1 MRFTDIFI
9 HRPVLSTVVS
19 LLILLIGARAM
30 MEMEIRE
37 YPELESTKVTV
48 TTAYPGASSELI
60 QGFITQPLQ
69 QAIAEAKG
77 IDFLSSSSTQG
88 MSTIEAQMELNYD
101 ANAALAEIQS
111 KVASQRNV
119 LPAEAQDP
127 VISSTTGDGNALM
140 YIAFFSDVME
150 VPQITD
156 YLAREV
162 QPRLQ
167 ALAGVGKA
175 ELLGR
180 RFALRVWLDPQK
192 LAAVDLTSTEVSQAL
207 LRNNYVSAVGQ
218 TKAEFI
224 KVNLTSNTD
233 VADTSQFENLVI
245 KSTDDAIVRLK
256 DIARVE
262 LGSQTYEN
270 IALYKGKPSTYVAI
284 NLAPGAN
291 PLDVAAL
298 VKDLLPD
305 IESQLPQGLLV
316 ELPYDASAFID
327 DSINEVI
334 KTLLEAVGIVLV
346 IVFLCLG
353 SLRAAI
359 VPSVAVPLSLIGGAF
374 IMLVLGFS
382 LNLLTLLSLVLAIG
396 LVVDDAII
404 IVENVHRHIV
414 EGKSRK
420 EAALAGAREM
430 ANPVIAM
437 TITLVAV
444 YAPIGF
450 LGGLVG
456 SLFTEFAFT
465 LAGAVVISGIIAL
478 TLSPMLASK
487 VLKPHGESSRF
498 ENAVEHAFE
507 KLAAGYKRSLSAV
520 VKVLSPVIMFAVV
533 ILVSIYFM
541 VMFSQN
547 ELAPAEDRGIV
558 LFQGKGPQTATLE
571 YLQKYGAEMQT
582 AFEQVP
588 GYDETFMLVGVTSPD
603 AVFGGFKMK
612 PWSERDVSQFEIMP
626 ELQASVAQITGL
638 SSAVFPIPSLPGAS
652 GGLPFQFVITTGSDF
667 QQLDQVADEMVGA
680 AMQSGN
686 FMFVQ
691 KSINIDKPVVKVK
704 VDRDRVA
711 DLGLSMQDIGQA
723 MGSMLGGGYIN
734 RFNMEGRSYEVI
746 PQVERYARMTEEALN
761 EFYIRADSGELVPLG
776 AVVSFEH
783 GVEPSARTQ
792 FNQLNSITIEG
803 IPAPPVPM
811 GDAVNFMKT
820 KAAEIFPQG
829 FSYDFKGESRQFES
843 SGSAL
848 MVTFFLSL
856 LVIYLVLA
864 AQFESWRDPLIILV
878 SVPMSIA
885 GAMAFIMLGFASMN
899 IYTQVGLITLIG
911 VVAKNG
917 ILIVEFANT
926 LQKRGMDKREAVIE
940 AAAIRLRPIIMTSLA
955 LIFAMVP
962 LLIAAGPG
970 AASRF
975 AIGLT
980 IATGLGIG
988 TFFTIFILPAF
999 YILLAKKLEP
1009 TEVVEETLVIG
1020 NGDRDDLTAGGQ
1032 PVRDH

>member
-9 HRPVLSTVVS
+9 KRPVLSTVVS
-19 LLILLIGARAM
+19 LLILLVGVRSI

-37 YPELESTKVTV
+37 YPLLESTKVTV
-48 TTAYPGASSELI
+48 TTTYPGASSELI

-88 MSTIEAQMELNYD
+88 FSTIEAQMELNYD
-101 ANAALAEIQS
+101 ANDALAEIQS
-111 KVASQRNV
+111 KVASQRNA
-119 LPAEAQDP
+119 LPVKAQDP
-127 VISSTTGDGNALM
+127 VINSTTGEGRALM
-140 YIAFFSDVME
+140 YIAFFSDTMR
-150 VPQITD
+150 VPEITD

-162 QPRLQ
+162 QPKLQ
-167 ALAGVGKA
+167 ALSGVGKA

-180 RFALRVWLDPQK
+180 RFALRVWLDPQR
-192 LAAVDLTSTEVSQAL
+192 LAAVNLSSTEIVQT
-207 LRNNYVSAVGQ
+207 LRENNYLSGVGQ
-218 TKAEFI
+218 TKGELI
-224 KVNLTSNTD
+224 KISLTSNTN
-233 VADTSQFENLVI
+233 VSNTEQFKNLVI
-245 KSTDDAIVRLK
+245 KSTEDTIIRLK
-256 DIARVE
+256 DVARVE

-284 NLAPGAN
+284 SLSPGSN
-291 PLDVAAL
+291 PLSVAER
-298 VKDLLPD
+298 VKELLPD
-305 IESQLPQGLLV
+305 IKSQLPSGLLV
-316 ELPYDASAFID
+316 ELPYDASEFID

-334 KTLLEAVGIVLV
+334 KTLIEAIGIVIV

-359 VPSVAVPLSLIGGAF
+359 IPSLAVPLSLIGGAF

-404 IVENVHRHIV
+404 IVENIHRHIV
-414 EGKSRK
+414 NGKSKK
-420 EAALAGAREM
+420 EAAIIGAREM
-430 ANPVIAM
+430 ASPIIAM

-450 LGGLVG
+450 MGGLVG

-498 ENAVEHAFE
+498 ESTVEGLFE
-507 KLAAGYKRSLSAV
+507 KLANLYQRSLTIV
-520 VKVLSPVIMFAVV
+520 VKAVSPVIMFALVV
-533 ILVSIYFM
+533 LVSIFFM
-541 VMFSQN
+541 VMLSEK
-547 ELAPAEDRGIV
+547 ELAPTEDRGII

-588 GYDETFMLVGVTSPD
+588 GYDETFMLVGMTSSD

-612 PWSERDVSQFEIMP
+612 PWSERDISQFDIMP
-626 ELQASVAQITGL
+626 QLQASVANITGL
-638 SSAVFPIPSLPGAS
+638 KTALFPIPSLPGSS
-652 GGLPFQFVITTGSDF
+652 GGLPFQFVVTSGSDF
-667 QQLDQVADEMVGA
+667 NQLNQVADELVGA

-686 FMFVQ
+686 FTFVQ
-691 KSINIDKPVVKVK
+691 KSIDIDKPVTRVK
-704 VDRDRVA
+704 VDRDRAA
-711 DLGLSMQDIGQA
+711 DLGLSMEEIGQELS
-723 MGSMLGGGYIN
+723 SMLGGGYIN

-746 PQVERYARMTEEALN
+746 PQVERYARDSELAIN
-761 EFYIRADSGELVPLG
+761 DYYIRADSGELVPLG
-776 AVVSFEH
+776 SVVNFEH
-783 GVEPSARTQ
+783 DVEPSSRTQ

-803 IPAPPVPM
+803 IPVPSVPM
-811 GDAVNFMKT
+811 GDAVGFMKA
-820 KAAEIFPQG
+820 KAADILPRG
-829 FSYDFKGESRQFES
+829 FSYDFKGESRQFEN

-848 MVTFFLSL
+848 IVTFFISL

-926 LQKRGMDKREAVIE
+926 LQQRGRDKREAVIE

-955 LIFAMVP
+955 LIVAMIP
-962 LLIAAGPG
+962 LLIAVGPG
-970 AASRF
+970 AQSRF
-975 AIGLT
+975 AIGIT
-980 IATGLGIG
+980 IVAGLGIG
-988 TFFTIFILPAF
+988 TILTLYVLPAF
-999 YILLAKKLEP
+999 YIVLAKKIQ
-1009 TEVVEETLVIG
+1009 TSNQEE
-1020 NGDRDDLTAGGQ
+1020 
-1032 PVRDH
+1032 

>member
-9 HRPVLSTVVS
+9 QRPVLSTVVS
-19 LLILLIGARAM
+19 LLILLVGVRSII
-30 MEMEIRE
+30 EMEIRQ
-37 YPELESTKVTV
+37 YPLLESTKVTV

-77 IDFLSSSSTQG
+77 IDFLSSSSSQG
-88 MSTIEAQMELNYD
+88 SSTIEAQMELNYD
-101 ANAALAEIQS
+101 ANDALAEIQS

-127 VISSTTGDGNALM
+127 VINSTTGEGRALM
-140 YIAFFSDVME
+140 YIAFFSDTMQ

-162 QPRLQ
+162 QPKLQ
-167 ALAGVGKA
+167 ALPGVGKA
-175 ELLGR
+175 ALLGR
-180 RFALRVWLDPQK
+180 RFALRVWLDPQR
-192 LAAVDLTSTEVSQAL
+192 LAAVNLTSSDISRT
-207 LRNNYVSAVGQ
+207 LRENNYISAVGQ
-218 TKAEFI
+218 TKDEFI
-224 KVNLTSNTD
+224 KISLTSNTD
-233 VADTSQFENLVI
+233 VASTEQFENLVI
-245 KSTDDAIVRLK
+245 KSTADTIVRLK

-262 LGSQTYEN
+262 LGSQTYDN

-284 NLAPGAN
+284 NIAPGSN
-291 PLDVAAL
+291 PLSVAER
-298 VKDLLPD
+298 VKELLPD
-305 IESQLPQGLLV
+305 IKSQLPASLQV
-316 ELPYDASAFID
+316 ELPYDASEFID

-334 KTLLEAVGIVLV
+334 KTLIEAVGIVLI

-359 VPSVAVPLSLIGGAF
+359 IPSVAVPLSLIGGAF
-374 IMLVLGFS
+374 IMLVFGFS

-404 IVENVHRHIV
+404 IVENIHRHIV
-414 EGKSRK
+414 DGKSK
-420 EAALAGAREM
+420 KDAALIGAREM

-450 LGGLVG
+450 MGGLVG

-487 VLKPHGESSRF
+487 VLKPHGKSSRF
-498 ENAVEHAFE
+498 ENAVESLFDRLSNA
-507 KLAAGYKRSLSAV
+507 YQRSLAIV
-520 VKVLSPVIMFAVV
+520 VKAVSPVIMFALVV
-533 ILVSIYFM
+533 IMSIFFM
-541 VMFSQN
+541 FTFSQK
-547 ELAPAEDRGIV
+547 ELAPIEDRGIL
-558 LFQGKGPQTATLE
+558 LFQGKGPQTSTFE
-571 YLQKYGAEMQT
+571 YLQKYGTEMQT

-588 GYDETFMLVGVTSPD
+588 GYDETFMLVGITSPN

-612 PWSERDVSQFEIMP
+612 PWSERDISQFDIMP
-626 ELQASVAQITGL
+626 ELQASVADITGL
-638 SSAVFPIPSLPGAS
+638 KTALFPIPSLPGSS
-652 GGLPFQFVITTGSDF
+652 GGLPFQLVLTSGSGFD
-667 QQLDQVADEMVGA
+667 QLDQIADDLVGVAMA
-680 AMQSGN
+680 SGN
-686 FMFVQ
+686 FTFVQ
-691 KSINIDKPVVKVK
+691 KSININKPVTRVK
-704 VDRDRVA
+704 VDRERVA
-711 DLGLSMQDIGQA
+711 DLGLSMQDIGQEL
-723 MGSMLGGGYIN
+723 GSMLGGGFIN

-746 PQVERYARMTEEALN
+746 PQVERYARQTETALN
-761 EFYIRADSGELVPLG
+761 DYFLRADSGELVPMDS
-776 AVVSFEH
+776 VVSFEH
-783 GVEPSARTQ
+783 DVEPSSRTQ

-803 IPAPPVPM
+803 IPTASVPM
-811 GDAVNFMKT
+811 GEAINFMKT
-820 KAAEIFPQG
+820 KAAGILPRG
-829 FSYDFKGESRQFES
+829 FSYDFKGESRQFEN

-848 MVTFFLSL
+848 IVTFFLSL

-885 GAMAFIMLGFASMN
+885 GAMAFIMLGFATMN

-911 VVAKNG
+911 VAAKNG

-926 LQKRGMDKREAVIE
+926 LQERGRNKRDAVIE

-955 LIFAMVP
+955 LIVAMIP

-970 AASRF
+970 AESRF
-975 AIGLT
+975 AIGIT

-988 TFFTIFILPAF
+988 TFLTVYVLPAF
-999 YILLAKKLEP
+999 YILLAKNI
-1009 TEVVEETLVIG
+1009 ETSKPEAQGIA
-1020 NGDRDDLTAGGQ
+1020 RD
-1032 PVRDH
+1032 

>member
-9 HRPVLSTVVS
+9 QRPVLSIVVS
-19 LLILLIGARAM
+19 LLILLVGIRSI

-37 YPELESTKVTV
+37 YPVLENTKVTV

-77 IDFLSSSSTQG
+77 IDFLSSSSIQG
-88 MSTIEAQMELNYD
+88 FSTIEAQMELNYD
-101 ANAALAEIQS
+101 ANDALAEIQS
-111 KVASQRNV
+111 KVASQRNE
-119 LPAEAQDP
+119 LPDEAQDP
-127 VISSTTGDGNALM
+127 VINSTTGEGRALM
-140 YIAFFSDVME
+140 YIAFFSDTMQ
-150 VPQITD
+150 VPQISD

-162 QPRLQ
+162 QPKLQ
-167 ALAGVGKA
+167 ALSGVAKA

-180 RFALRVWLDPQK
+180 RFALRVWLDPQR
-192 LAAVDLTSTEVSQAL
+192 LAAVNLTSTDIAQT
-207 LRNNYVSAVGQ
+207 LRQNNYISAVGQ
-218 TKAEFI
+218 TKDEFI
-224 KVNLTSNTD
+224 KINLTTNTD
-233 VADTSQFENLVI
+233 VANTKQFENLII
-245 KSTDDAIVRLK
+245 KSTEDTVVRLK

-284 NLAPGAN
+284 NLSPGSN
-291 PLDVAAL
+291 PLSVAER
-298 VKDLLPD
+298 VKELLPD
-305 IESQLPQGLLV
+305 IKSQLPSGLQV

-334 KTLLEAVGIVLV
+334 KTLIEAVGIVLV

-359 VPSVAVPLSLIGGAF
+359 IPSIAVPLSLIGGAF

-404 IVENVHRHIV
+404 IVENIHRHIV
-414 EGKSRK
+414 DGKSK
-420 EAALAGAREM
+420 KDAALIGAREM

-450 LGGLVG
+450 MGGLVG

-487 VLKPHGESSRF
+487 VLKPHGESTRF
-498 ENAVEHAFE
+498 ESAIESLFDR
-507 KLAAGYKRSLSAV
+507 LANTYQRSLAIMVKAV
-520 VKVLSPVIMFAVV
+520 SPVIMFALVV
-533 ILVSIYFM
+533 LVSIFFM
-541 VMFSQN
+541 MMLSQK
-547 ELAPAEDRGIV
+547 ELAPTEDRGII

-571 YLQKYGAEMQT
+571 YLQKYGTEMQT

-588 GYDETFMLVGVTSPD
+588 GYDETFMLVGMTSPN

-612 PWSERDVSQFEIMP
+612 PWSERDISQFDIMP
-626 ELQASVAQITGL
+626 QLQSSVAGITGL
-638 SSAVFPIPSLPGAS
+638 KTALFPIPSLPGSS
-652 GGLPFQFVITTGSDF
+652 GGLPFQFVLTSGSDF
-667 QQLDQVADEMVGA
+667 TQLDQIADEFVGA

-686 FMFVQ
+686 FTFVQ
-691 KSINIDKPVVKVK
+691 KSIDIDKPVTRVK
-704 VDRDRVA
+704 VDRERVA
-711 DLGLSMQDIGQA
+711 DLGLSMQEIGQA
-723 MGSMLGGGYIN
+723 LGGMLGGGFIS

-746 PQVERYARMTEEALN
+746 PQVERYARQTATALN
-761 EFYIRADSGELVPLG
+761 DYFIRADSGDLVPLG
-776 AVVSFEH
+776 SVVSFEH
-783 GVEPSARTQ
+783 DVEPSSRTQ
-792 FNQLNSITIEG
+792 FNQLNSVTIEG
-803 IPAPPVPM
+803 IPAPSVSM
-811 GDAVNFMKT
+811 GDAISFMKT
-820 KAAEIFPQG
+820 KAVDILPRG
-829 FSYDFKGESRQFES
+829 FSYDFKGESRQFEN

-848 MVTFFLSL
+848 IVTIFLSL

-864 AQFESWRDPLIILV
+864 AQFESWRDPLIILI

-926 LQKRGMDKREAVIE
+926 LQERGRNKRDAVIE

-955 LIFAMVP
+955 LIVAMIP

-970 AASRF
+970 AQSRF
-975 AIGLT
+975 AIGIT

-988 TFFTIFILPAF
+988 TLLTMYVLPAF
-999 YILLAKKLEP
+999 YIVLAKKIDTSDLEGQDNTADQTP
-1009 TEVVEETLVIG
+1009 TKTT
-1020 NGDRDDLTAGGQ
+1020 NM
-1032 PVRDH
+1032 

>member
-9 HRPVLSTVVS
+9 KRPVLSTVVS
-19 LLILLIGARAM
+19 LLILLVGVRSI

-37 YPELESTKVTV
+37 YPLLESTKVTV

-88 MSTIEAQMELNYD
+88 FSTIEAQMELNYD
-101 ANAALAEIQS
+101 ANDALAEIQS
-111 KVASQRNV
+111 KVASQRNA
-119 LPAEAQDP
+119 LPVNAQDP
-127 VISSTTGDGNALM
+127 VINSTTGEGRALM
-140 YIAFFSDVME
+140 YIAFFSETMR
-150 VPQITD
+150 VPEITD

-162 QPRLQ
+162 QPKLQ
-167 ALAGVGKA
+167 ALSGVGKA

-180 RFALRVWLDPQK
+180 RFALRVWLDPQR
-192 LAAVDLTSTEVSQAL
+192 LAAVNLTSTEIVQT
-207 LRNNYVSAVGQ
+207 LRENNYLSGVGQ
-218 TKAEFI
+218 TKGELI
-224 KVNLTSNTD
+224 KISLTSNTD
-233 VADTSQFENLVI
+233 VSNTEQFKNLVI
-245 KSTDDAIVRLK
+245 KSTEDTIIRLK
-256 DIARVE
+256 DVARVE

-284 NLAPGAN
+284 SLSPGSN
-291 PLDVAAL
+291 PLSVAER
-298 VKDLLPD
+298 VKELLPE
-305 IESQLPQGLLV
+305 IKSQLPSGLLV
-316 ELPYDASAFID
+316 ELPYDASEFID

-334 KTLLEAVGIVLV
+334 KTLIEAIGIVLV

-359 VPSVAVPLSLIGGAF
+359 IPSLAVPLSLIGGAF

-404 IVENVHRHIV
+404 IVENIHRHIV
-414 EGKSRK
+414 NGKSKK
-420 EAALAGAREM
+420 EAAIIGAREM
-430 ANPVIAM
+430 ASPIIAM

-450 LGGLVG
+450 MGGLVG

-498 ENAVEHAFE
+498 ESTVEDLFE
-507 KLAAGYKRSLSAV
+507 KLANLYQRSLTIV
-520 VKVLSPVIMFAVV
+520 VKAVSPVIMFALVV
-533 ILVSIYFM
+533 LVSIFFM
-541 VMFSQN
+541 VMLSEK
-547 ELAPAEDRGIV
+547 ELAPTEDRGII

-588 GYDETFMLVGVTSPD
+588 GYDETFMLVGMTSSD

-612 PWSERDVSQFEIMP
+612 PWSERDISQFDIMP
-626 ELQASVAQITGL
+626 QLQASVANITGL
-638 SSAVFPIPSLPGAS
+638 KTALFPIPSLPGSS
-652 GGLPFQFVITTGSDF
+652 GGLPFQFVVTSGSDF
-667 QQLDQVADEMVGA
+667 NQLNQVADELVVA

-686 FMFVQ
+686 FTFVQ
-691 KSINIDKPVVKVK
+691 KSIDIDKPVTRVK
-704 VDRDRVA
+704 VDRDRAA
-711 DLGLSMQDIGQA
+711 DLGLSMEEIGQELS
-723 MGSMLGGGYIN
+723 SMLGGGYIN

-746 PQVERYARMTEEALN
+746 PQVERYARDSELAIN
-761 EFYIRADSGELVPLG
+761 DYYIRADSGELVPLG
-776 AVVSFEH
+776 SVVNFEH
-783 GVEPSARTQ
+783 DVEPSSRTQ

-803 IPAPPVPM
+803 IPVPSVPM
-811 GDAVNFMKT
+811 GDAVGFMKA
-820 KAAEIFPQG
+820 KAADILPRG
-829 FSYDFKGESRQFES
+829 FSYDFKGESRQFEN

-848 MVTFFLSL
+848 IVTFFISL

-926 LQKRGMDKREAVIE
+926 LQQRGRDKRDAVIE

-955 LIFAMVP
+955 LIVAMIP
-962 LLIAAGPG
+962 LLIAVGPG
-970 AASRF
+970 AQSRF
-975 AIGLT
+975 AIGIT
-980 IATGLGIG
+980 IVAGLGIG
-988 TFFTIFILPAF
+988 TILTLYVLPAF
-999 YILLAKKLEP
+999 YIVLAKKIK
-1009 TEVVEETLVIG
+1009 TSNQET
-1020 NGDRDDLTAGGQ
+1020 
-1032 PVRDH
+1032 